1 MDDRE
6 YVLAAQR
13 GERSAFDAL
22 VDLHQEPI
30 THFIYRFFSNV
41 DDMQGMV
48 QEVFIKAFRNLK
60 QFDPSIGEFR
70 SWLFKIAYNTSISE
84 IQNRKR
90 RTLNNQHEILIE
102 LESRR
107 TIDNPD
113 KEFVQFSAPEEPGII
128 SVGAI
133 VTQDER
139 ECLAECIITVTKE
152 LIDKDKSPG
161 SSDGSFKKG
170 LPGYTFHKAP
180 GELWRSRFDTATSL
194 IIINNGHADFIYAS
208 KAKSRKPSG
217 FYLFLR

>member
-1 MDDRE
+1 MWGDDNQVLYLESSKVNSSVDDRE

-41 DDMQGMV
+41 DDIQDIV
-48 QEVFIKAFRNLK
+48 QDVFIKAFRNLK

-90 RTLNNQHEILIE
+90 RTLNNQQEILIE

-107 TIDNPD
+107 TKDNPD
-113 KEFVQFSAPEEPGII
+113 KEQAMATLVQAVVQQLPPQERLVLILHFYHDMTQRGI
-128 SVGAI
+128 A
-133 VTQDER
+133 
-139 ECLAECIITVTKE
+139 
-152 LIDKDKSPG
+152 
-161 SSDGSFKKG
+161 
-170 LPGYTFHKAP
+170 
-180 GELWRSRFDTATSL
+180 DTLGIPLGT
-194 IIINNGHADFIYAS
+194 I
-208 KAKSRKPSG
+208 KSRMRNGMIRARQELQK
-217 FYLFLR
+217 LREGDSK